1 MKELLKTKIVSFSF
15 VSIIFFFFFFI
26 IFYRLFSVS
35 RELLVASLTFCVLFF
50 HACTDYHCGATFD
63 IVTYIFVSSLLLIRL
78 YFGVDFFLQGLY
90 SMLVALLFT
99 LFIFLVCH
107 GKSGAGDVFVASC
120 LGCGC
125 FGMFECATCL
135 YLSFL
140 LGAVTGVALLLGK
153 KITRQTKIPFAPFL
167 FLGYAMG
174 IVLTN
179 VFSNMFSWLFG

>member
-1 MKELLKTKIVSFSF
+1 MKKLFKAKISTFSF
-15 VSIIFFFFFFI
+15 VSIISFFFFV
-26 IFYRLFSVS
+26 IFYKLFGVS

-50 HACTDYHCGATFD
+50 HACTDYHCGVTFD
-63 IVTYIFVSSLLLIRL
+63 LVTYIFVPSLLLIRL

-90 SMLVALLFT
+90 SMFVALLSM
-99 LFIFLVCH
+99 LLIFLVCR

-125 FGMFECATCL
+125 FGLHECATCL

-140 LGAVTGVALLLGK
+140 LGAVSGVALLLAK

-167 FLGYAMG
+167 FFGYAMG

-179 VFSNMFSWLFG
+179 IFSNMLSLLFG